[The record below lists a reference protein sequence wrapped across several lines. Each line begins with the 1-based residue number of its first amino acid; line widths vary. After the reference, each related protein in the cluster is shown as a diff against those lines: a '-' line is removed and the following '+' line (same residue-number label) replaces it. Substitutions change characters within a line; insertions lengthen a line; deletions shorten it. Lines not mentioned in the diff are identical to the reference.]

1 VPLAT
6 IMNAQHPKLGGPVPR
21 DRSAPTHA
29 GGIVWRRLA
38 GGLQFLLVRA
48 LARGGEGDI
57 PAALPWVLPKGHIER
72 GEGPEE
78 AALREVLEEAGAV
91 AELGPLAG
99 TLEFSAAGKVVR
111 CAFYA
116 MELRGQR
123 EADEPRE
130 MRWATL
136 AEVRQ
141 LVPYPETVALVE
153 RVAELVHARG

>member
-1 VPLAT
+1 
-6 IMNAQHPKLGGPVPR
+6 MNAHHPKLGGPFPP

-48 LARGGEGDI
+48 LDRGGEGAS
-57 PAALPWVLPKGHIER
+57 PAPLPWVLPKGHVER

-78 AALREVLEEAGAV
+78 AAVREVLEEAGAV
-91 AELGPLAG
+91 ADLGPLAG
-99 TLEFSAAGKVVR
+99 TIEFSVAGKTVR
-111 CAFYA
+111 CNFYA

-130 MRWATL
+130 THWAKL
-136 AEVRQ
+136 DEVRQ
-141 LVPYPETVALVE
+141 LVPFPETVALVE
-153 RVAELVHARG
+153 RVAELIQARG

>member
-1 VPLAT
+1 
-6 IMNAQHPKLGGPVPR
+6 MNVHHPKFGQPVPG
-21 DRSAPTHA
+21 DPSSPTHA
-29 GGIVWRRLA
+29 GGIVWRRLS

-48 LARGGEGDI
+48 LARTGQAGAPE
-57 PAALPWVLPKGHIER
+57 ALPWVLPKGHIER

-99 TLEFSAAGKVVR
+99 TLEFVVAGKVVR

-123 EADEPRE
+123 EAEEPRE
-130 MRWATL
+130 MHWATL

-141 LVPYPETVALVE
+141 LLPFPATVALVE
-153 RVAELVHARG
+153 RVAELVQTRD

>member
-1 VPLAT
+1 MDVH
-6 IMNAQHPKLGGPVPR
+6 HPKLGAPVSGRP
-21 DRSAPTHA
+21 SPPTHA
-29 GGIVWRRLA
+29 GGIVWRRLS

-48 LARGGEGDI
+48 LARAGQSGL
-57 PAALPWVLPKGHIER
+57 PTAPPWVLPKGHIER

-99 TLEFSAAGKVVR
+99 TLEFAVTGNVVR

-123 EADEPRE
+123 EAEETRAT
-130 MRWATL
+130 RWATVD
-136 AEVRQ
+136 EVRQ
-141 LVPYPETVALVE
+141 LVPFPETIALVE
-153 RVAELVHARG
+153 RVAELVAARG